1 MATKPL
7 QNGPQGPHTDHDSA
21 LTRFGR
27 KFTESRYFMVSLIV
41 HVIVVIIAGSIVI
54 FRTVMPADD
63 FASAGDIGGLTT
75 EPSPDPTQN
84 PERPPEISN
93 QAPQPAVSIPPSPQ
107 PAPLMPPSGSSAFT
121 IMSPSGVFNVG
132 PLGAPGAGPIV
143 TTILTSGRGVPTV
156 IGARFGGKKI
166 EIGKPLGMSDKAIPA
181 VRRSLAWLRDHQSP
195 DGSWGDS
202 NKGAMTGL
210 ALLCYLGF
218 GETPDTEFG
227 LPINRAVEWL
237 RLNGAKFEGRLSM
250 EKTFSQSG
258 VYEHAI
264 ATYALGEFYA
274 ITHDERVTYVLTQA
288 VTHIVQGQGPGGG
301 WMYSYD
307 KTADDLSVS
316 GWQIQAL
323 KAAHLTGLKLPGVD
337 QALDKAM
344 TCIERVKGPKGGYG
358 YRGPED
364 RYSLTGV
371 GILSKL
377 FWKGERAELR
387 KGMEWLITETEQ
399 NKPVKYR
406 GPNADLYAWY
416 YHTQA
421 CLMFGGPAW
430 TKWNKW
436 FQDELITAQNADGSW
451 PVPGARATGP
461 QSAET
466 MTGAVYRTTLCT
478 LMLEVFYRYMPVN
491 RG

>member
-41 HVIVVIIAGSIVI
+41 HLIIIVIAGSIVLY
-54 FRTVMPADD
+54 RSVVPVDD
-63 FASAGDIGGLTT
+63 FSAGDIGGLTT
-75 EPSPDPTQN
+75 EPSPDPAQN
-84 PERPPEISN
+84 PERPPEISTPV
-93 QAPQPAVSIPPSPQ
+93 PQPAVSVTPPQQQAS
-107 PAPLMPPSGSSAFT
+107 LLPPSGALPLSFG
-121 IMSPSGVFNVG
+121 SPSGAFKLG
-132 PLGAPGAGPIV
+132 PFGAPGSGPVGAIPV
-143 TTILTSGRGVPTV
+143 VGKGAPTSMS
-156 IGARFGGKKI
+156 IRFGPQKIETGKK
-166 EIGKPLGMSDKAIPA
+166 LGMSDKAIPA

-195 DGSWGDS
+195 DGSWGET

-237 RLNGAKFEGRLSM
+237 LDNGAKFEGRLSM
-250 EKTFSQSG
+250 QKTFTQSG

-274 ITHDERVTYVLTQA
+274 ITHDERAAYVLTQA

-337 QALDKAM
+337 QALDNAM
-344 TCIERVKGPKGGYG
+344 ACIERVKGPKGGYG

-377 FWKGERAELR
+377 FWKGERVELR
-387 KGMEWLITETEQ
+387 NGMEWLISETEK

-406 GPNADLYAWY
+406 GPHADLYAWY

-436 FQDELITAQNADGSW
+436 FQDELITAQSADGSW

>member
-7 QNGPQGPHTDHDSA
+7 QNGPQGPPTDHDSA

-41 HVIVVIIAGSIVI
+41 HLIVVIIAGSIVI

-63 FASAGDIGGLTT
+63 FVPTGDIGGLTT

-84 PERPPEISN
+84 PERPPEISTPV
-93 QAPQPAVSIPPSPQ
+93 PQPVVSVTPPQQQAS
-107 PAPLMPPSGSSAFT
+107 LLPPSGALSSSFGSHA
-121 IMSPSGVFNVG
+121 GVINLG
-132 PLGAPGAGPIV
+132 PFGAPGAGPFGAAIPV
-143 TTILTSGRGVPTV
+143 VGMGAPTSMS
-156 IGARFGGKKI
+156 IRFGIKKF
-166 EIGKPLGMSDKAIPA
+166 EIGKKLGMSDKAIPA
-181 VRRSLAWLRDHQSP
+181 VRRSLAWLRDHQNP
-195 DGSWGDS
+195 DGSWGDT

-237 RLNGAKFEGRLSM
+237 LLNGAKFEGRLSM
-250 EKTFSQSG
+250 EKTFSQTG

-274 ITHDERVTYVLTQA
+274 ITHEERVTYVLTQA
-288 VTHIVQGQGPGGG
+288 VTHIVQGQGPSGG

-316 GWQIQAL
+316 GWQVQAL

-371 GILSKL
+371 GILSSL
-377 FWKGERAELR
+377 FWKGDRRELQ
-387 KGMEWLITETEQ
+387 KGMLWL
-399 NKPVKYR
+399 
-406 GPNADLYAWY
+406 L
-416 YHTQA
+416 
-421 CLMFGGPAW
+421 
-430 TKWNKW
+430 
-436 FQDELITAQNADGSW
+436 DEMLASTRVSN
-451 PVPGARATGP
+451 
-461 QSAET
+461 
-466 MTGAVYRTTLCT
+466 TTLCEGIT
-478 LMLEVFYRYMPVN
+478 RIAQHRRSRLPKAEVEKRI
-491 RG
+491 REWCG